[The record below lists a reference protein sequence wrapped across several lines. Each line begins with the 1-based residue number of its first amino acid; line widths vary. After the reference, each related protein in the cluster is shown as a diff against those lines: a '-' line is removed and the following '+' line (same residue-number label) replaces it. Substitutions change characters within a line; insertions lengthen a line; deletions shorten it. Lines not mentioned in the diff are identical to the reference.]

1 MRDYRQFSVWQKSH
15 ELTLE
20 IYKITKNFPGQ
31 EQYGL
36 TNQMRRAACSIPA
49 NIAEGASRLS
59 EAEFTR
65 FLEIAMGSANEV
77 SYFLLLSYDLNYIET
92 PSYNQLSTNIDEI
105 QRMLRALITKLKAK
119 S

>member
-20 IYKITKNFPGQ
+20 IYKITKSFPGQ

-36 TNQMRRAACSIPA
+36 TNQMRRAAYSIPA

-59 EAEFTR
+59 EAEFAR

-92 PSYNQLSTNIDEI
+92 PNYNQLSTNIDEI